1 LCPDKN
7 FYFFKKKSMQIDLKE
22 RTPQLIAIIGVLSLI
37 LIIAVVYIVSKNRQ
51 ITVME
56 QQFAVD
62 KQELEDEYEAISM
75 QYEGFKFSVQN
86 DSLLY
91 KLENEQAKVQRL
103 QEQLRMTDA
112 ANKAEIKRLKDEL
125 ATLRKVLKSYVQ
137 QIDSLHR
144 LNTELQAKNEQITRQ
159 YQQTSRTLSQVAQEK
174 EQLSEK
180 VTLASRL
187 DATGITVKAVN
198 DRGREQKRLSRSSQ
212 FVVSFLLA
220 KNITAEPG
228 ERTIYVRIMTP
239 DGGVLTK
246 NPGSTFPYENGN
258 LQYSMKRI
266 VEYGGEETPVT
277 MYWDIEEFLMPGT
290 YKADIFADGSL
301 IGSRSFSMEE

>member
-1 LCPDKN
+1 MK
-7 FYFFKKKSMQIDLKE
+7 IDFKE
-22 RTPQLIAIIGVLSLI
+22 RTPQLIAIIGVLSLV
-37 LIIAVVYIVSKNRQ
+37 LVVAVVYIASKNKQ
-51 ITVME
+51 INTME
-56 QQFAVD
+56 QQFTID

-103 QEQLRMTDA
+103 QEQLRMTDS

-144 LNTELQAKNEQITRQ
+144 LNTELQAKNEQITQQ
-159 YQQTSRTLSQVAQEK
+159 YQQTSRTLNQVSQEK
-174 EQLSEK
+174 AQLSEK
-180 VTLASRL
+180 VTLASKL
-187 DATGITVKAVN
+187 DATGVTVKAVN
-198 DRGREQKRLSRSSQ
+198 DRGREQKRLSRSAQ
-212 FVVSFLLA
+212 FVVSFLIT
-220 KNITAEPG
+220 KNITAAPG
-228 ERTIYVRIMTP
+228 ERTIYVRIMSP

-246 NPGSTFPYENGN
+246 NPSSTFSYENGN
-258 LQYSMKRI
+258 LQYSIKRI
-266 VEYGGEETPVT
+266 VEYGGEEIPVT

>member
-1 LCPDKN
+1 
-7 FYFFKKKSMQIDLKE
+7 M
-22 RTPQLIAIIGVLSLI
+22 
-37 LIIAVVYIVSKNRQ
+37 YIVSKNRQ
-51 ITVME
+51 INTME
-56 QQFAVD
+56 QQFTVD

-144 LNTELQAKNEQITRQ
+144 LNTELQAKNEQITKQ
-159 YQQTSRTLSQVAQEK
+159 YQQTSRTLNQVSQEK

-180 VTLASRL
+180 VTLASKL
-187 DATGITVKAVN
+187 DATGVSVKAVN

-212 FVVSFLLA
+212 FVVSFLIT

-228 ERTIYVRIMTP
+228 ERIIYVRIMSP

-266 VEYGGEETPVT
+266 VEYGGEEIPVS